1 MHIYFESERRFKV
14 ELDAADLRELDI
26 TYNRMDYQ
34 DEHTRE
40 VLQGLLKKIGVPGGF
55 ESTTGRIMIE
65 VFPKSGDGCV
75 VQYTSIDDNGRNVV
89 KMRRVAPPPTVYEF
103 LSVDDMLAAT
113 ELIKNEDETP
123 LELYLVGEKYRLVA
137 YIERDERRVRRIMSE
152 FAETVGKGAVAAAFT
167 AEHGEK
173 IAFR

>member
-26 TYNRMDYQ
+26 TYNQMDYQ

-89 KMRRVAPPPTVYEF
+89 KMRRVAPPPTFYEF

>member
-26 TYNRMDYQ
+26 TYNQMDYQ

-113 ELIKNEDETP
+113 KLIKNEDETP

>member
-26 TYNRMDYQ
+26 TYNQMDYQ

-89 KMRRVAPPPTVYEF
+89 KMRRATPPTVYEF

>member
-14 ELDAADLRELDI
+14 ELDAADLSELDI
-26 TYNRMDYQ
+26 TYSQMDYQ

-75 VQYTSIDDNGRNVV
+75 VQYTSIDDDRNVV
-89 KMRRVAPPPTVYEF
+89 KMRRATPPPTVYEF
-103 LSVDDMLAAT
+103 LSVDDMLSAA
-113 ELIKNEDETP
+113 ELLKNEDETP

-137 YIERDERRVRRIMSE
+137 YMERDERRVRRIMSE
-152 FAETVGKGAVAAAFT
+152 FAETVGKGFAAAAFT